1 MWLFSRVRA
10 YVDGQGTALDEGLPT
25 TVLGAGVRPLVRVY
39 PEMPL
44 QVRFSVEAL
53 ATGLPSTLEGARCLF
68 SIHDLDEF
76 HSRERLK

>member
-10 YVDGQGTALDEGLPT
+10 YVDGQGTALDEGFAT

-53 ATGLPSTLEGARCLF
+53 
-68 SIHDLDEF
+68 
-76 HSRERLK
+76 RL